1 MKKSRFLLILSV
13 LTLSACQQ
21 AEVTINSNK
30 VSIGMP
36 DGTLSVTSLADEAL
50 RIQFIPKGID
60 LPELENLIY
69 TEPQTLNTV
78 KCIHEGRKVTVSSI
92 EGNLHAVVNT
102 KTGLIKFTDAQGN
115 VILSESPGTRS
126 VVAGKTGDL
135 NSLAVSQSFI
145 TGPDEFLFGTGQ
157 FQDGYLNIRGLTRRL
172 TQVNTQISIPMIISN
187 KGYGILW
194 NNYGL
199 TDYNPS
205 ETVIELQQGG
215 SDGTSVTVNAT
226 GTAGNVRE
234 RRFFNDFNGEI
245 EVSADADYSILLDVG
260 QAMARK
266 HLVTI
271 DGDTVINASNTW
283 LPPTSSVITHL
294 TAGVHKV
301 FVSGSRGDKPTI
313 GIRKVTDVTTFSS
326 PVAVALDYTVFAGT
340 ADGIVSS
347 YRNLT
352 GKVPAMPD
360 WAFGYIHCR
369 ERYDSQKELL
379 ENARRLKTED
389 YRTSVIVQ
397 DWQWWGKYGWNAM
410 QFDEGKY
417 PDPKAMTDELHRNGM
432 RLMLSVWSK
441 IDKNCEVGRQMNAA
455 GYYIQ
460 GTDWIDFFNPKA
472 ADAYWKNF
480 SERLLPTGIDAWWQ
494 DATEP
499 ENDDLKGRMVA
510 GGTIPGEFYRNA
522 YPNMVNHTV
531 YNGLRRDQPDR
542 DPMILTRS
550 GFTGI
555 QRYGAINWS
564 GDVGNDWETLRRQIA
579 GGLNLMATGQPWWT
593 YDAGGFFRPGN
604 QYTDPDY
611 QERMMRWIQVAV
623 YLPFMRVHGYM
634 SRTEPWNYS
643 KETQKN
649 FREQINLRDQL
660 LPYILDNAK
669 KVSEENYTMMRP
681 LVFDFPDDTEALKQ
695 QTEFMFGPSLLVCPV
710 TEPGIKTMRVY
721 LPEYEAGWR
730 FFDNYVT
737 RPEYGPTDE
746 RGVFVHDEKLYKGGQ
761 YIEVPVESYRIP
773 VFRKADQTV
782 LCAPLAVQLGPIT
795 WK

>member
-1 MKKSRFLLILSV
+1 MITFVANQLNHYSLMRKSILCIFLSTV
-13 LTLSACQQ
+13 VLSACTN
-21 AEVTINSNK
+21 AEVRSDDNT
-30 VSIGMP
+30 VSIST
-36 DGTLSVTSLADEAL
+36 DAGTLSLTAL
-50 RIQFIPKGID
+50 SDAAIRVRFLPDGIP
-60 LPELENLIY
+60 LPQLEELIY
-69 TEPQTLNTV
+69 TETSQKQSLVYDRSGHT
-78 KCIHEGRKVTVSSI
+78 VTVST
-92 EGNLHAVVNT
+92 LKPQLTAKVNT
-102 KTGLIKFTDAQGN
+102 RTGQVVFFDSKGKRL
-115 VILSESPGTRS
+115 LSEIKGSRS
-126 VVAGKTGDL
+126 VRSGQTGSL
-135 NSLAVSQSFI
+135 NSLEVSQSFR
-145 TGPDEFLFGTGQ
+145 TGSDEFLFGTGQ
-157 FQDGYLNIRGLTRRL
+157 FQDGYLNLRGLTRRL
-172 TQVNTQISIPMIISN
+172 TQVNTQISIPMVISN

-199 TDYNPS
+199 TEFNPS
-205 ETVIELQQGG
+205 ETIIELEQQG

-226 GTAGNVRE
+226 GSAGNVRE
-234 RRFFNDFNGEI
+234 RRFFNDFSGEFQ
-245 EVSADADYSILLDVG
+245 VQADADYSILLDVG

-266 HLVTI
+266 QLLLI
-271 DGDTVINASNTW
+271 DGDTVINANNTW
-283 LPPTSSVITHL
+283 LPPTTSAITHL
-294 TAGVHKV
+294 TKGTHKIL
-301 FVSGSRGDKPTI
+301 VSGSRGDKPTV

-340 ADGIVSS
+340 ADEIIGT

-352 GKVPAMPD
+352 GTVPSMPE

-369 ERYDSQKELL
+369 ERYDSQRELL
-379 ENARRLKTED
+379 ENAHRLKDEG

-417 PDPKAMTDELHRNGM
+417 PDPKAMTDELHGM
-432 RLMLSVWSK
+432 DMKLMLSVWSK
-441 IDKNCEVGRQMNAA
+441 IDKNSEVGRQMNAA
-455 GYYIQ
+455 GYYIK
-460 GTDWIDFFNPKA
+460 GTDWIDFFNPDA
-472 ADAYWKNF
+472 AAAYWKNF

-510 GGTIPGEFYRNA
+510 GGKIPGEFYRNA

-531 YNGLRRDQPDR
+531 YNGLIKDQPDR

-604 QYTDPDY
+604 QYTDADY
-611 QERMMRWIQVAV
+611 QERMLRWIQVAV

-643 KETQKN
+643 EETQQI
-649 FREQINLRDQL
+649 FRKQIDL
-660 LPYILDNAK
+660 
-669 KVSEENYTMMRP
+669 P
-681 LVFDFPDDTEALKQ
+681 LVFDYPDDTEALKQ

-721 LPEYEAGWR
+721 LPGDGQDWVSFNALV
-730 FFDNYVT
+730 NAS
-737 RPEYGPTDE
+737 E
-746 RGVFVHDEKLYKGGQ
+746 RGIMVKPYVYKGGT
-761 YIEVPVESYRIP
+761 YVDVEVSKDCIP
-773 VFRKADQTV
+773 VFEKADH
-782 LCAPLAVQLGPIT
+782 LIKL
-795 WK
+795 K

>member
-1 MKKSRFLLILSV
+1 MKRLSLILI
-13 LTLSACQQ
+13 LTSLTFSACRH
-21 AEVTINSNK
+21 
-30 VSIGMP
+30 VSVNIDDYSAIIGMS
-36 DGTLSVTSLADEAL
+36 DGTLTVTPLDNNAI
-50 RIQFIPKGID
+50 RVQFVPGGIE
-60 LPELENLIY
+60 LPQLENLIY
-69 TEPQTLNTV
+69 TETLDHHYINCSQNLRGQV
-78 KCIHEGRKVTVSSI
+78 IVRCED
-92 EGNLHAVVNT
+92 GNLKAVINT
-102 KTGLIKFTDAQGN
+102 RNGKIKFKDSQGN
-115 VILSESPGTRS
+115 VILSESARSRS
-126 VVAGKTGDL
+126 VVAGKTGGF

-157 FQDGYLNIRGLTRRL
+157 FQDGYLNIRGLSRRL
-172 TQVNTQISIPMIISN
+172 TQVNTQISIPMVISN

-205 ETVIELQQGG
+205 ETIIELQQGSGDG
-215 SDGTSVTVNAT
+215 SSVTVNAT

-234 RRFFNDFNGEI
+234 RRFFNDFNGELT
-245 EVSADADYSILLDVG
+245 VKKTGDYSILLDVG
-260 QAMARK
+260 QEMGRK
-266 HLVTI
+266 HFLKI
-271 DGDTVINASNTW
+271 DDDTVMNANNTW
-283 LPPTSSVITHL
+283 LPPTSSVIVHL
-294 TAGVHKV
+294 EKGTHKV
-301 FVSGSRGDKPTI
+301 FVSGSRGDKPTV
-313 GIRKVTDVTTFSS
+313 GIREVTNTTTFSS
-326 PVAVALDYTVFAGT
+326 PVAVALDYTVFAGS
-340 ADGIVSS
+340 ADEIINT

-379 ENARRLKTED
+379 ENAHRLMDED

-417 PDPKAMTDELHRNGM
+417 PDPKAMTDELHGM
-432 RLMLSVWSK
+432 DMKLMLSVWSK
-441 IDKNCEVGRQMNAA
+441 IDKNSEVGREMNAA
-455 GYYIQ
+455 GYYID
-460 GTDWIDFFNPKA
+460 GTDWIDFFNPDA
-472 ADAYWKNF
+472 ANAYWKNF

-510 GGTIPGEFYRNA
+510 GGKIPGEFYRNA

-531 YNGLRRDQPDR
+531 YNGLKEAQPDR

-564 GDVGNDWETLRRQIA
+564 GDVGNDWETLKRQIA

-604 QYTDPDY
+604 QYNDPDY

-643 KETQKN
+643 EETQRN
-649 FREQINLRDQL
+649 FREQINLRNRIM
-660 LPYILDNAK
+660 PYILECAE
-669 KVSEENYTMMRP
+669 KVSKENYTMMRP
-681 LVFDFPDDTEALKQ
+681 LVFDFPDDSEALKQ
-695 QTEFMFGPSLLVCPV
+695 LTEFMFGPSLLVCPV

-721 LPEYEAGWR
+721 LPQYEEGWIE
-730 FFDNYVT
+730 FNPY
-737 RPEYGPTDE
+737 PEATLSRSTFPI
-746 RGVFVHDEKLYKGGQ
+746 VGGQ
-761 YIEVPVESYRIP
+761 YITVPVFDTKIP
-773 VFRKADQTV
+773 VFVKADHKV
-782 LCAPLAVQLGPIT
+782 KLSDN
-795 WK
+795 

>member
-1 MKKSRFLLILSV
+1 MKRLSLFFILTALSF
-13 LTLSACQQ
+13 SACHR
-21 AEVTINSNK
+21 ATIDIDHNS
-30 VSIGMP
+30 VVIGMS
-36 DGTLSVTSLADEAL
+36 DGTLTVIPLDDNTI
-50 RIQFIPKGID
+50 RVQFVPDGIE

-69 TEPQTLNTV
+69 TETRNHQS
-78 KCIHEGRKVTVSSI
+78 VSCSQNLRGQVI
-92 EGNLHAVVNT
+92 VSNVEGNLKAVVN
-102 KTGLIKFTDAQGN
+102 KRTGNIKFKDTNGN
-115 VILSESPGTRS
+115 VILSESAGSRT
-126 VVAGKTGDL
+126 VVTGKTGGF

-145 TGPDEFLFGTGQ
+145 TAPDEFLFGTGQ

-205 ETVIELQQGG
+205 ETIIELQQGSG
-215 SDGTSVTVNAT
+215 DETSVTVNAT

-234 RRFFNDFNGEI
+234 RRFFNDFNGELT
-245 EVSADADYSILLDVG
+245 VKKTGDYSILLDVG
-260 QAMARK
+260 QEMGRK
-266 HLVTI
+266 HFMKI
-271 DGDTVINASNTW
+271 DDDTVMNANNTW
-283 LPPTSSVITHL
+283 LPPTSSVIVHL
-294 TAGVHKV
+294 EKGTHKV
-301 FVSGSRGDKPTI
+301 FISGSRGDKPTV
-313 GIRKVTDVTTFSS
+313 GIREVTNTTTFSS
-326 PVAVALDYTVFAGT
+326 PVAVALDYTVFAGS
-340 ADGIVSS
+340 ADEIISS

-352 GKVPAMPD
+352 GKVPEMPD

-379 ENARRLKTED
+379 ENAHRLKDENFI
-389 YRTSVIVQ
+389 TSVIVQ

-410 QFDEGKY
+410 QFDEDKY
-417 PDPKAMTDELHRNGM
+417 PDPKAMTDELHSM
-432 RLMLSVWSK
+432 DMKLMLSVWSK
-441 IDKNCEVGRQMNAA
+441 IDKNSQVGREMNAA
-455 GYYIQ
+455 GYYID
-460 GTDWIDFFNPKA
+460 GTDWIDFFNPDA

-510 GGTIPGEFYRNA
+510 GGKIPGEFYRNA
-522 YPNMVNHTV
+522 YPNKVNETV
-531 YNGLRRDQPDR
+531 YNGLKNDQPDR

-564 GDVGNDWETLRRQIA
+564 GDVGNDWETLKRQIA

-593 YDAGGFFRPGN
+593 FDAGGFFRPGN
-604 QYTDPDY
+604 QYTDPVY

-643 KETQKN
+643 EETQRN
-649 FREQINLRDQL
+649 FREQINLRNRIM
-660 LPYILDNAK
+660 PYILECAQ
-669 KVSEENYTMMRP
+669 KVSKENYTMMRP
-681 LVFDFPDDTEALKQ
+681 LVFDFPNDEEAMKQ
-695 QTEFMFGPSLLVCPV
+695 QTEYMFGPSLLVCPV

-721 LPEYEAGWR
+721 LPEYEEGWIE
-730 FFDNYVT
+730 FNPY
-737 RPEYGPTDE
+737 PEATLSRSTFPIA
-746 RGVFVHDEKLYKGGQ
+746 GGQ
-761 YIEVPVESYRIP
+761 YIIVPVFDTKIP
-773 VFRKADQTV
+773 VFVKADHKIK
-782 LCAPLAVQLGPIT
+782 LSDY
-795 WK
+795 

>member
-1 MKKSRFLLILSV
+1 MKKLSLILIITT
-13 LTLSACQQ
+13 LTFSACRH
-21 AEVTINSNK
+21 VTVK
-30 VSIGMP
+30 VDDYSAVIGMK
-36 DGTLSVTSLADEAL
+36 DGTLTVTPLDNNAI
-50 RIQFIPKGID
+50 RVQFVPGGIE
-60 LPELENLIY
+60 LPGLENLIY
-69 TEPQTLNTV
+69 TETLDHHYISCSQNLRGQV
-78 KCIHEGRKVTVSSI
+78 IVRCED
-92 EGNLHAVVNT
+92 GNLKAVVNT
-102 KTGLIKFTDAQGN
+102 RNGKIIFKDSQGN
-115 VILSESPGTRS
+115 VILSESARSRS
-126 VVAGKTGDL
+126 VVAGKTGKF
-135 NSLAVSQSFI
+135 NSLAVSQSFL
-145 TGPDEFLFGTGQ
+145 TAPDEFLFGTGQ

-199 TDYNPS
+199 TNYNPS

-234 RRFFNDFNGEI
+234 RRFFNDFNGELTVKKSG
-245 EVSADADYSILLDVG
+245 EYSILLDVG
-260 QAMARK
+260 QDMARK
-266 HLVTI
+266 HFMKI
-271 DGDTVINASNTW
+271 DDDTVMNANNTW
-283 LPPTSSVITHL
+283 LPPTSSVIVHL
-294 TAGVHKV
+294 EKGTHKV
-301 FVSGSRGDKPTI
+301 FVSGSRGDKPTV
-313 GIRKVTDVTTFSS
+313 GIREVTNTTTFSS
-326 PVAVALDYTVFAGT
+326 PVAVALDYTVFAGS
-340 ADGIVSS
+340 ADEIIST

-379 ENARRLKTED
+379 ENARRLVKED

-410 QFDEGKY
+410 QFDEDKY
-417 PDPKAMTDELHRNGM
+417 PNPKAMTDELHKM
-432 RLMLSVWSK
+432 DMKLMLSVWSK
-441 IDKNCEVGRQMNAA
+441 IDKNSEVGRQMNAA
-455 GYYIQ
+455 GYYID

-522 YPNMVNHTV
+522 YPNKVNETV
-531 YNGLRRDQPDR
+531 YNGLKKDQPDR

-593 YDAGGFFRPGN
+593 YDAGGFFRPNN

-611 QERMMRWIQVAV
+611 QERMMRWIQLAV

-643 KETQKN
+643 EETQKN
-649 FREQINLRDQL
+649 FHEQIYLREQLK
-660 LPYILDNAK
+660 PYILDCAK
-669 KVSEENYTMMRP
+669 KVSDENYTMMRP
-681 LVFDFPDDTEALKQ
+681 LVFDFPDDAEALKQ

-710 TEPGIKTMRVY
+710 TEPGIITMRVY
-721 LPEYEAGWR
+721 LPEYEPGWVL
-730 FFDNYVT
+730 FDTYVSIY
-737 RPEYGPTDE
+737 ENGHKDA
-746 RGVFVHDEKLYKGGQ
+746 LYKGGT
-761 YIEVPVESYRIP
+761 YVEVPVTSYRIP

-782 LCAPLAVQLGPIT
+782 LCAPLAVPLGPIT
-795 WK
+795 LK

>member
-1 MKKSRFLLILSV
+1 MKKTALFVLLSALA
-13 LTLSACQQ
+13 LSACSQ
-21 AEVTINSNK
+21 APIKSQDNML
-30 VSIGMP
+30 SIGMP
-36 DGTLSVTSLADEAL
+36 DGTLYVTPMADDAI
-50 RIQFIPKGID
+50 RVQYIPEGIE
-60 LPELENLIY
+60 LPQLENLIY
-69 TEPQTLNTV
+69 TEKQESRACHYSQSGN
-78 KCIHEGRKVTVSSI
+78 KVTVSAH
-92 EGNLHAVVNT
+92 GDGLRAVVNT
-102 KTGLIKFTDAQGN
+102 RTGQIRFLDSKGKE
-115 VILSESPGTRS
+115 ILAEDVRS
-126 VVAGKTGDL
+126 IVAGKTGDL
-135 NSLAVSQSFI
+135 NSLSVSQSFK
-145 TGPDEFLFGTGQ
+145 TAPDEFLFGTGQ

-205 ETVIELQQGG
+205 DFTVELQQGG
-215 SDGTSVTVNAT
+215 SDGTAVTVNAT

-234 RRFFNDFNGEI
+234 RRVFNDFSGEI
-245 EVSADADYSILLDVG
+245 EVKESGDYSILLDVG
-260 QAMARK
+260 QSMARK
-266 HLVTI
+266 HLLSI
-271 DGDTVINASNTW
+271 DGDTIINANNTW
-283 LPPTSSVITHL
+283 LPPTSSAITHL
-294 TAGVHKV
+294 DKGTHKV
-301 FVSGSRGDKPTI
+301 FVSGSRGDKPSV
-313 GIRKVTDVTTFSS
+313 GVRKVTDVTTFSS

-340 ADGIVSS
+340 ADEIVSS

-352 GKVPAMPD
+352 GKVPQMPD

-369 ERYDSQKELL
+369 ERYDSQRELL
-379 ENARRLKTED
+379 ENAHRLKDEG

-417 PDPKAMTDELHRNGM
+417 PDPKAMTDELHAM
-432 RLMLSVWSK
+432 DMKLMLSVWSK
-441 IDKNCEVGRQMNAA
+441 IDKNSEVGRQMNAA
-455 GYYIQ
+455 GYYIK
-460 GTDWIDFFNPKA
+460 GTDWIDFFNPDA
-472 ADAYWKNF
+472 ASAYWKNF

-510 GGTIPGEFYRNA
+510 GGKIPGEFYRNA

-531 YNGLRRDQPDR
+531 YNGLIKDQPDR

-550 GFTGI
+550 GFIGI

-604 QYTDPDY
+604 QYTDADY
-611 QERMMRWIQVAV
+611 QERMLRWIQVAV

-643 KETQKN
+643 KETQEN
-649 FREQINLRDQL
+649 FRKQIDLRYKLQ
-660 LPYILDNAK
+660 PYILECAK
-669 KVSEENYTMMRP
+669 RVSEENYTIMRP
-681 LVFDFPDDTEALKQ
+681 LVFDYPDDTEALKQ

-721 LPEYEAGWR
+721 LPGDGQDWVSFNALV
-730 FFDNYVT
+730 NAS
-737 RPEYGPTDE
+737 E
-746 RGVFVHDEKLYKGGQ
+746 RGIMVKPYVYKGGT
-761 YIEVPVESYRIP
+761 YVDVEVSKDCIP
-773 VFRKADQTV
+773 VFEKADH
-782 LCAPLAVQLGPIT
+782 LIEL
-795 WK
+795 K

>member
-1 MKKSRFLLILSV
+1 MSFFKNLSLTILSV
-13 LTLSACQQ
+13 LMITGCRGSSVSKPVITD
-21 AEVTINSNK
+21 ESVTFQIPLGNLTITALPHDSWRVK
-30 VSIGMP
+30 CIP
-36 DGTLSVTSLADEAL
+36 DGIE
-50 RIQFIPKGID
+50 

-69 TEPQTLNTV
+69 TEKTDGSIKVSVEIQDKYYIISSTKSGSKV
-78 KCIHEGRKVTVSSI
+78 RIRKDNGQIAFLSSD
-92 EGNLHAVVNT
+92 NR
-102 KTGLIKFTDAQGN
+102 
-115 VILSESPGTRS
+115 VILEEAPSTRA
-126 VVAGKTGDL
+126 VTIGKTGNL
-135 NSLAVSQSFI
+135 NSIAVSQSFV

-172 TQVNTQISIPMIISN
+172 TQVNTQISIPMVISN

-205 ETVIELQQGG
+205 ESIIELEQGG
-215 SDGTSVTVNAT
+215 ADGTSVTVNAT

-234 RRFFNDFNGEI
+234 RRFFNDFNGELQI
-245 EVSADADYSILLDVG
+245 TESADYSILLDVG
-260 QAMARK
+260 QEMGRK
-266 HLVTI
+266 HFLMI

-283 LPPTSSVITHL
+283 LPPTSSVIVHL
-294 TAGVHKV
+294 DKGSHKL
-301 FVSGSRGDKPTI
+301 FVSGSRGDKPTV
-313 GIRKVTDVTTFSS
+313 GVRKVTDVTTFSS
-326 PVAVALDYTVFAGT
+326 PVAVALDYTVFAGS
-340 ADGIVSS
+340 ADEIISS

-352 GKVPAMPD
+352 GKVPEMPE

-369 ERYDSQKELL
+369 ERYDSQQELL
-379 ENARRLKTED
+379 DNARRLKTEN
-389 YRTSVIVQ
+389 YPASVIVQ

-410 QFDEGKY
+410 QFDEDKY
-417 PDPKAMTDELHRNGM
+417 PDPKAMTDELHRNDM

-441 IDKNCEVGRQMNAA
+441 IDKNSEVGREMNAA
-455 GYYIQ
+455 GYYID
-460 GTDWIDFFNPKA
+460 GTDWIDFFNPDA
-472 ADAYWKNF
+472 ANTYWKNF

-499 ENDDLKGRMVA
+499 ENDDLKGRLVA
-510 GGTIPGEFYRNA
+510 GGKIPGEFYRNA
-522 YPNMVNHTV
+522 YPNKVNETV
-531 YNGLRRDQPDR
+531 YNGLRKDQPDR

-593 YDAGGFFRPGN
+593 FDAGGFFRPNN

-643 KETQKN
+643 PETQKN
-649 FREQINLRDQL
+649 FREQIQLRQQL
-660 LPYILDNAK
+660 LPYIQESAR
-669 KVSEENYTMMRP
+669 KVSQENYTIMRP
-681 LVFDFPDDTEALKQ
+681 LVFDFPNDTEALKQ
-695 QTEFMFGPSLLVCPV
+695 QTEYMFGPSLLVCPV

-721 LPEYEAGWR
+721 LPEYEHGW
-730 FFDNYVT
+730 VT
-737 RPEYGPTDE
+737 FEPYDTNRTG
-746 RGVFVHDEKLYKGGQ
+746 GKKLVYKGGTYVDVQ
-761 YIEVPVESYRIP
+761 VNANRIP
-773 VFRKADQTV
+773 VFRKADHTV
-782 LCAPLAVQLGPIT
+782 PCAPVAVPLGPT
-795 WK
+795 KWNN

>member
-1 MKKSRFLLILSV
+1 
-13 LTLSACQQ
+13 
-21 AEVTINSNK
+21 
-30 VSIGMP
+30 
-36 DGTLSVTSLADEAL
+36 
-50 RIQFIPKGID
+50 
-60 LPELENLIY
+60 
-69 TEPQTLNTV
+69 
-78 KCIHEGRKVTVSSI
+78 
-92 EGNLHAVVNT
+92 
-102 KTGLIKFTDAQGN
+102 
-115 VILSESPGTRS
+115 
-126 VVAGKTGDL
+126 
-135 NSLAVSQSFI
+135 
-145 TGPDEFLFGTGQ
+145 
-157 FQDGYLNIRGLTRRL
+157 
-172 TQVNTQISIPMIISN
+172 MIISN

-205 ETVIELQQGG
+205 DYYVEMQQGG

-234 RRFFNDFNGEI
+234 RRFFNDFTCEI
-245 EVSADADYSILLDVG
+245 TTDEEADYSILLDVG
-260 QAMARK
+260 QDMARK
-266 HLVTI
+266 HFLLI

-283 LPPTSSVITHL
+283 LPPTSSAITHL
-294 TAGVHKV
+294 TKGTHQV
-301 FVSGSRGDKPTI
+301 FVSGSRGDKPKV
-313 GIRKVTDVTTFSS
+313 GVRKVTNMTTFSS
-326 PVAVALDYTVFAGT
+326 PVAVSLSYTVFAGT
-340 ADGIVSS
+340 ADKIINS

-352 GKVPAMPD
+352 GTVPQMPD

-369 ERYDSQKELL
+369 ERYDSQEELL
-379 ENARRLKTED
+379 ENARRLKTEN
-389 YRTSVIVQ
+389 YKTSVIVQ

-410 QFDEGKY
+410 KFDEGKY
-417 PDPKAMTDELHRNGM
+417 PNPKAMTDELHRNDM
-432 RLMLSVWSK
+432 KLMLSVWSK
-441 IDKNCEVGRQMNAA
+441 IDKNSDVGREMNAA
-455 GYYIQ
+455 GYYID
-460 GTDWIDFFNPKA
+460 GTDWIDFFNPDA
-472 ADAYWKNF
+472 ASAYWKNF

-499 ENDDLKGRMVA
+499 ENDDLKGRLVA
-510 GGTIPGEFYRNA
+510 GGKIPGEFYRNA
-522 YPNMVNHTV
+522 YPNKVNETV
-531 YNGLRRDQPDR
+531 YNGLKKDQPDR

-643 KETQKN
+643 KETQEN
-649 FREQINLRDQL
+649 FHKQINLRYQL
-660 LPYILDNAK
+660 QPYILDCAK

-681 LVFDFPDDTEALKQ
+681 LVFDFPEDKDALEQ

-721 LPEYEAGWR
+721 LPKYKAGWVL
-730 FFDNYVT
+730 FDAYL
-737 RPEYGPTDE
+737 PEYPNAHK
-746 RGVFVHDEKLYKGGQ
+746 GVIYEGEEFV
-761 YIEVPVESYRIP
+761 EVPVTPDRIP
-773 VFRKADQTV
+773 VFRKADHTV
-782 LCAPLAVQLGPIT
+782 LCAPLAVPLGPIT

>member
-1 MKKSRFLLILSV
+1 MKRLSLILILTTLTFSACRHV
-13 LTLSACQQ
+13 TVNVDDYSAIIGMSDGSLTLTPLNDNAIR
-21 AEVTINSNK
+21 V
-30 VSIGMP
+30 
-36 DGTLSVTSLADEAL
+36 
-50 RIQFIPKGID
+50 QFVPGGIE

-69 TEPQTLNTV
+69 TETGNHQYISCSQNLRGQV
-78 KCIHEGRKVTVSSI
+78 IVRCED
-92 EGNLHAVVNT
+92 GNLKAVVNT
-102 KTGLIKFTDAQGN
+102 RNGNIKFKDSKGN
-115 VILSESPGTRS
+115 IILSESARSRS
-126 VVAGKTGDL
+126 VVAGKTGNY
-135 NSLAVSQSFI
+135 NSLAVSQSFV

-205 ETVIELQQGG
+205 ETIIELQQGG

-234 RRFFNDFNGEI
+234 RRFFNDFNGELT
-245 EVSADADYSILLDVG
+245 VKKSADYSILLDVG
-260 QAMARK
+260 QDMARK
-266 HLVTI
+266 HFMKI
-271 DGDTVINASNTW
+271 DDDTVMNANNTW
-283 LPPTSSVITHL
+283 LPPTSSAIVHL
-294 TAGVHKV
+294 EKGTHKV
-301 FVSGSRGDKPTI
+301 FVSGSRGDKPTV
-313 GIRKVTDVTTFSS
+313 GIREVTNTTTFSS
-326 PVAVALDYTVFAGT
+326 PVAVALDYTVFAGS
-340 ADGIVSS
+340 ADEIISS
-347 YRNLT
+347 FRNLT
-352 GKVPAMPD
+352 GQVPTMPD

-379 ENARRLKTED
+379 ENAYRLKTEN
-389 YRTSVIVQ
+389 YKTSVIVQ

-410 QFDEGKY
+410 QFDEDKY
-417 PDPKAMTDELHRNGM
+417 PNPKAMTDELHRM
-432 RLMLSVWSK
+432 DMKLMLSVWSK
-441 IDKNCEVGRQMNAA
+441 IDKNSQVGREMNAA
-455 GYYIQ
+455 GYYID
-460 GTDWIDFFNPKA
+460 GTDWIDFFNPDA

-480 SERLLPTGIDAWWQ
+480 SEKLLPTGIDAWWQ

-522 YPNMVNHTV
+522 YPNKVNETV
-531 YNGLRRDQPDR
+531 YNGLKRDQPDR

-564 GDVGNDWETLRRQIA
+564 GDVGNDWETLKRQIA

-593 YDAGGFFRPGN
+593 YDAGGFFRPNN

-611 QERMMRWIQVAV
+611 QERMLRWIQVAV

-643 KETQKN
+643 EETQQN
-649 FREQINLRDQL
+649 FRKQINLRYRLQ
-660 LPYILDNAK
+660 PYILECAR

-681 LVFDFPDDTEALKQ
+681 LVFDFPNDTEALKQ
-695 QTEFMFGPSLLVCPV
+695 QTEYMFGPALLVCPV
-710 TEPGIKTMRVY
+710 TEPGITTMQVY
-721 LPEYEAGWR
+721 LPDYGNGWKL
-730 FFDNYVT
+730 FDSDNQ
-737 RPEYGPTDE
+737 
-746 RGVFVHDEKLYKGGQ
+746 KIYKGGS
-761 YIEVPVESYRIP
+761 YIEVPVTKDRIP
-773 VFRKADQTV
+773 VFIKADHKIDI
-782 LCAPLAVQLGPIT
+782 L
-795 WK
+795 

>member
-1 MKKSRFLLILSV
+1 MKRLSLILI
-13 LTLSACQQ
+13 LTTLTFSACRH
-21 AEVTINSNK
+21 VTVDVDDYSAI
-30 VSIGMP
+30 IGMS
-36 DGTLSVTSLADEAL
+36 DGTLTVTPMDNNAI
-50 RIQFIPKGID
+50 RVQFTPNGIE
-60 LPELENLIY
+60 LPRLENLIY
-69 TEPQTLNTV
+69 TETPDHHYISCSQNLRGQV
-78 KCIHEGRKVTVSSI
+78 IIRCED
-92 EGNLHAVVNT
+92 GNLKAVVNT
-102 KTGLIKFTDAQGN
+102 RNGKITFKDSQGN
-115 VILSESPGTRS
+115 VILSESARSRS
-126 VVAGKTGDL
+126 VVAGKTGDF

-199 TDYNPS
+199 TNYNPS

-234 RRFFNDFNGEI
+234 RRFFNDFNGELTVKKSG
-245 EVSADADYSILLDVG
+245 EYSILLDVG
-260 QAMARK
+260 QDMARK
-266 HLVTI
+266 HFMKI
-271 DGDTVINASNTW
+271 DDDTVMNANNTW
-283 LPPTSSVITHL
+283 LPPTSSAIVHL
-294 TAGVHKV
+294 EKGTHKV
-301 FVSGSRGDKPTI
+301 FVSGSRGDKPTV
-313 GIRKVTDVTTFSS
+313 GIREVTNTTTFSS
-326 PVAVALDYTVFAGT
+326 PVAVALDYTIFSGS
-340 ADGIVSS
+340 ADEIIST

-352 GKVPAMPD
+352 GKVPAMPE

-369 ERYDSQKELL
+369 ERYDSQAELL
-379 ENARRLKTED
+379 ENAHRLKDED
-389 YRTSVIVQ
+389 YKTSVIVQ

-410 QFDEGKY
+410 QFDEDKY
-417 PDPKAMTDELHRNGM
+417 PDPKAMTDELHGM
-432 RLMLSVWSK
+432 DMKLMLSVWSK
-441 IDKNCEVGRQMNAA
+441 IDKNSAVGKEMNAA
-455 GYYIQ
+455 GYYID
-460 GTDWIDFFNPKA
+460 GTDWIDFFNPDA

-480 SERLLPTGIDAWWQ
+480 SEKLLPTGIDAWWQ

-510 GGTIPGEFYRNA
+510 GGTISGEFYRNA
-522 YPNMVNHTV
+522 YPNKVNETV
-531 YNGLRRDQPDR
+531 YNGLKRDQPDR

-593 YDAGGFFRPGN
+593 YDAGGFFRPNN

-643 KETQKN
+643 EETQRN
-649 FREQINLRDQL
+649 FHKQIDLRYKLQ
-660 LPYILDNAK
+660 PYILECAK

-695 QTEFMFGPSLLVCPV
+695 QTEYMFGPSLLVCPV
-710 TEPGIKTMRVY
+710 TESSITTMRVY
-721 LPEYEAGWR
+721 LPRYSAGWKL
-730 FFDNYVT
+730 FDS
-737 RPEYGPTDE
+737 
-746 RGVFVHDEKLYKGGQ
+746 HDQKIYEGGT
-761 YIEVPVESYRIP
+761 YADVPVTIDRIP
-773 VFRKADQTV
+773 VFIKADHKIDIQ
-782 LCAPLAVQLGPIT
+782 
-795 WK
+795 

>member
-1 MKKSRFLLILSV
+1 MSLKTTILNFSVATCAFLFGACTGNSDYQVFGNSVSIPTEKGQLVVSV
-13 LTLSACQQ
+13 LMEDAIRVQCIPEDIELPQLEELTYSEQPVPNCTIS
-21 AEVTINSNK
+21 VTKKGKTIKVLPNRGNLAASINSRT
-30 VSIGMP
+30 GR
-36 DGTLSVTSLADEAL
+36 VT
-50 RIQFIPKGID
+50 
-60 LPELENLIY
+60 
-69 TEPQTLNTV
+69 
-78 KCIHEGRKVTVSSI
+78 
-92 EGNLHAVVNT
+92 
-102 KTGLIKFTDAQGN
+102 FTDRKGN
-115 VILSESPGTRS
+115 IILNEAKDSRS
-126 VVAGKTGDL
+126 IVPGKTGDL
-135 NSLAVSQSFI
+135 NSLEVSQSFI
-145 TGPDEFLFGTGQ
+145 TAPNEFIFGTGQ

-205 ETVIELQQGG
+205 DMVIELEQGG

-234 RRFFNDFNGEI
+234 RRFFNDFIGQI
-245 EVSADADYSILLDVG
+245 QVDADADYSILLDVG

-266 HLVTI
+266 QLLVI

-283 LPPTSSVITHL
+283 LPPTSSAITHL
-294 TAGVHKV
+294 TKGTHKV
-301 FVSGSRGDKPTI
+301 FVSGSRGDKPTV
-313 GIRKVTDVTTFSS
+313 GIRKVTDLTTLSS
-326 PVAVALDYTVFAGT
+326 PVAVKLDYTVFAGT
-340 ADGIVSS
+340 ADEIINT

-352 GKVPAMPD
+352 GKVPSMPD

-379 ENARRLKTED
+379 ENANRLKAEG
-389 YRTSVIVQ
+389 YKTSVIVQ

-410 QFDEGKY
+410 QFDEDKY
-417 PDPKAMTDELHRNGM
+417 PDPKAMTDELHRNDM
-432 RLMLSVWSK
+432 KLMLSVWSK
-441 IDKNCEVGRQMNAA
+441 IDKNSQVGREMNAS
-455 GYYIQ
+455 GYYID
-460 GTDWIDFFNPKA
+460 GTDWIDFFNPNA
-472 ADAYWKNF
+472 ASAYWKNF

-510 GGTIPGEFYRNA
+510 AGTIPGEFYRNA
-522 YPNMVNHTV
+522 YPNKVNETV
-531 YNGLRRDQPDR
+531 YNGLRKDQPDR

-593 YDAGGFFRPGN
+593 YDAGGFFRPNN
-604 QYTDPDY
+604 QYTDADY
-611 QERMMRWIQVAV
+611 QERMMRWIQTAV
-623 YLPFMRVHGYM
+623 FLPFMRVHGYM

-643 KETQKN
+643 EETQRN
-649 FREQINLRDQL
+649 FRQQINLRYRLQ
-660 LPYILDNAK
+660 PYILECAR

-681 LVFDFPDDTEALKQ
+681 LVFDFPNDEEALKQ

-710 TEPGIKTMRVY
+710 TEPRIKTMRVY
-721 LPEYEAGWR
+721 LPDYKEGWKL
-730 FFDNYVT
+730 FDSENSST
-737 RPEYGPTDE
+737 
-746 RGVFVHDEKLYKGGQ
+746 FKGGT
-761 YIEVPVESYRIP
+761 YVDVPVTMDRIP
-773 VFRKADQTV
+773 VFIKADYKTN
-782 LCAPLAVQLGPIT
+782 L
-795 WK
+795 

>member
-1 MKKSRFLLILSV
+1 MSKLIHSALSV
-13 LTLSACQQ
+13 LPYLLLIGCGEAAVSDPVITDDAVSFNAPQGT
-21 AEVTINSNK
+21 VTITALAGDSWR
-30 VSIGMP
+30 VQCIP
-36 DGTLSVTSLADEAL
+36 DGIGL
-50 RIQFIPKGID
+50 PK
-60 LPELENLIY
+60 LENLIY
-69 TEPQTLNTV
+69 TE
-78 KCIHEGRKVTVSSI
+78 
-92 EGNLHAVVNT
+92 
-102 KTGLIKFTDAQGN
+102 KTGNREKVSVDTRQGSFLITSASGGSQVKIRKRNGQISFVSADGK
-115 VILSESPGTRS
+115 VILEEAPDTRS
-126 VVAGKTGDL
+126 VTIGKTGDL

-145 TGPDEFLFGTGQ
+145 TPKDEFLFGTGQ

-205 ETVIELQQGG
+205 DFTVDLQQGG
-215 SDGTSVTVNAT
+215 SDGTAVTVNAT

-234 RRFFNDFNGEI
+234 RRVFNDFSGEI
-245 EVSADADYSILLDVG
+245 EVKESGDYSILLDVG
-260 QAMARK
+260 QSMARK
-266 HLVTI
+266 HLLSI
-271 DGDTVINASNTW
+271 DGDTIINANNTW
-283 LPPTSSVITHL
+283 LPPTSSAITHL
-294 TAGVHKV
+294 DKGTHKV
-301 FVSGSRGDKPTI
+301 FVSGSRGDKPSV
-313 GIRKVTDVTTFSS
+313 GVRKVTDVTTFSS

-340 ADGIVSS
+340 ADEIVSS

-352 GKVPAMPD
+352 GKVPQMPD

-369 ERYDSQKELL
+369 ERYDSQRELL
-379 ENARRLKTED
+379 ENAHRLKDEG
-389 YRTSVIVQ
+389 YHTSVIVQ

-417 PDPKAMTDELHRNGM
+417 PDPKAMTDELHAM
-432 RLMLSVWSK
+432 DMKLMLSVWSK
-441 IDKNCEVGRQMNAA
+441 IDKNSEVGRQMNAA
-455 GYYIQ
+455 GYYIK
-460 GTDWIDFFNPKA
+460 GTDWIDFFNPDA
-472 ADAYWKNF
+472 ASAYWKNF

-510 GGTIPGEFYRNA
+510 GGKIPGEFYRNA

-531 YNGLRRDQPDR
+531 YNGLIKDQPDR

-579 GGLNLMATGQPWWT
+579 GGLSLMATGQPWWT

-604 QYTDPDY
+604 QYTDADY
-611 QERMMRWIQVAV
+611 QERMLRWIQTAV

-643 KETQKN
+643 EETQQI
-649 FREQINLRDQL
+649 FRKQIDLRYKLQ
-660 LPYILDNAK
+660 PYILECAK
-669 KVSEENYTMMRP
+669 KVTEENYTMMRP
-681 LVFDFPDDTEALKQ
+681 LVFDYPDDTEALKQ

-721 LPEYEAGWR
+721 LPGDGQEWVSFNALV
-730 FFDNYVT
+730 NAS
-737 RPEYGPTDE
+737 E
-746 RGVFVHDEKLYKGGQ
+746 RGIMVKPYVYKGGT
-761 YIEVPVESYRIP
+761 YVDVEVSKDCIP
-773 VFRKADQTV
+773 VFEKADH
-782 LCAPLAVQLGPIT
+782 LIEL
-795 WK
+795 K

>member
-1 MKKSRFLLILSV
+1 MKRLSLVLIL
-13 LTLSACQQ
+13 TTIAFSACRH
-21 AEVTINSNK
+21 VTVDVDDNSAI
-30 VSIGMP
+30 IGLK
-36 DGTLSVTSLADEAL
+36 DGTLTVTPLSDNA
-50 RIQFIPKGID
+50 IKVQFVPGGIE

-69 TEPQTLNTV
+69 TETRNHQSVSCSQNLRGQV
-78 KCIHEGRKVTVSSI
+78 IVSSV
-92 EGNLHAVVNT
+92 EGNLRAVVN
-102 KTGLIKFTDAQGN
+102 KRTGNIKFKDANGN
-115 VILSESPGTRS
+115 VILSESAGSRS
-126 VVAGKTGDL
+126 VTAGKTGNF

-205 ETVIELQQGG
+205 ETIIELQQGSG
-215 SDGTSVTVNAT
+215 DGTSVTVNAT

-234 RRFFNDFNGEI
+234 RRFFNDFNGELT
-245 EVSADADYSILLDVG
+245 VKKTGDYSILLDVG
-260 QAMARK
+260 QEMGRK
-266 HLVTI
+266 HFLKI
-271 DGDTVINASNTW
+271 DDDTVMNANNTW
-283 LPPTSSVITHL
+283 LPPTSSAIVHL
-294 TAGVHKV
+294 EKGTHKV

-326 PVAVALDYTVFAGT
+326 PVAVALDYTVFAGN
-340 ADGIVSS
+340 ADEIISS

-379 ENARRLKTED
+379 ENARRLVKED

-410 QFDEGKY
+410 QFDEDKY
-417 PDPKAMTDELHRNGM
+417 PDPKAMTDELHSM
-432 RLMLSVWSK
+432 DMKLMLSVWSK
-441 IDKNCEVGRQMNAA
+441 IDKNSQVGREMSAA
-455 GYYIQ
+455 GYYID
-460 GTDWIDFFNPKA
+460 GTDWIDFFNPDA
-472 ADAYWKNF
+472 AGAYWKNF
-480 SERLLPTGIDAWWQ
+480 SERLLPLGIDAWWQ

-510 GGTIPGEFYRNA
+510 GGKIPGEFYRNA

-531 YNGLRRDQPDR
+531 YNGLKKDQPDR

-564 GDVGNDWETLRRQIA
+564 GDVGNDWETLKRQIA

-593 YDAGGFFRPGN
+593 FDAGGFFRPGN

-611 QERMMRWIQVAV
+611 QERMLRWIQLAV
-623 YLPFMRVHGYM
+623 YTPFMRVHGYM

-643 KETQKN
+643 EETQRN
-649 FREQINLRDQL
+649 FREQINLRNRIM
-660 LPYILDNAK
+660 PYILECAE
-669 KVSEENYTMMRP
+669 KVSKENYTMMRP
-681 LVFDFPDDTEALKQ
+681 LVFDFPNDTEALKQ

-721 LPEYEAGWR
+721 LPQYEEGWIE
-730 FFDNYVT
+730 FNPY
-737 RPEYGPTDE
+737 PEATLSRSTFPIA
-746 RGVFVHDEKLYKGGQ
+746 GGQ
-761 YIEVPVESYRIP
+761 YITVPVFDTKIP
-773 VFRKADQTV
+773 VFVKADHTIK
-782 LCAPLAVQLGPIT
+782 LSDY
-795 WK
+795 

>member
-1 MKKSRFLLILSV
+1 MKRFSLILI
-13 LTLSACQQ
+13 LTTFALSACRH
-21 AEVTINSNK
+21 
-30 VSIGMP
+30 VSVSVDDYSAIIGMS
-36 DGTLSVTSLADEAL
+36 DGTLTVTPLDNNAI
-50 RIQFIPKGID
+50 RVQFVPGGIE

-69 TEPQTLNTV
+69 TETQDHHYISCSQNLRGQV
-78 KCIHEGRKVTVSSI
+78 IVRCED
-92 EGNLHAVVNT
+92 GNLRAVVNT
-102 KTGLIKFTDAQGN
+102 RNGKIKFKDSQGN
-115 VILSESPGTRS
+115 VILSESARSRS
-126 VVAGKTGDL
+126 VVVGKTGDF
-135 NSLAVSQSFI
+135 NSLAVSQSFV
-145 TGPDEFLFGTGQ
+145 TAPDEFLFGTGQ

-234 RRFFNDFNGEI
+234 RRFFNDFNGELTI
-245 EVSADADYSILLDVG
+245 KKAGDYSILLDVG
-260 QAMARK
+260 QDMARK
-266 HLVTI
+266 HFMKI
-271 DGDTVINASNTW
+271 DDDTVMNANNTW
-283 LPPTSSVITHL
+283 LPPTSSVIVHL
-294 TAGVHKV
+294 EKGTHKV
-301 FVSGSRGDKPTI
+301 FVSGSRGDKPTV
-313 GIRKVTDVTTFSS
+313 GIREVTNTTTFSS

-340 ADGIVSS
+340 ADEIISS

-369 ERYDSQKELL
+369 ERYDSQAELL
-379 ENARRLKTED
+379 ENAHRLKDEN
-389 YRTSVIVQ
+389 YKTSVIVQ

-417 PDPKAMTDELHRNGM
+417 PNPKAMTDELHSM
-432 RLMLSVWSK
+432 DMKLMLSVWSK
-441 IDKNCEVGRQMNAA
+441 IDKNSEVGREMNAA
-455 GYYIQ
+455 GYYID
-460 GTDWIDFFNPKA
+460 GTDWIDFFNQKA

-510 GGTIPGEFYRNA
+510 DGTIPGEFYRNA
-522 YPNMVNHTV
+522 YPNKVNETV
-531 YNGLRRDQPDR
+531 YNGLKKDQPDR

-593 YDAGGFFRPGN
+593 YDAGGFFRPNN

-634 SRTEPWNYS
+634 SRTEPWNYFV
-643 KETQKN
+643 ETQEN
-649 FREQINLRDQL
+649 FRKQINLRYRLQ
-660 LPYILDNAK
+660 PYILECAR

-681 LVFDFPDDTEALKQ
+681 LVFDYPDDTEALKQ
-695 QTEFMFGPSLLVCPV
+695 QTEFMFGPALLVCPV

-721 LPEYEAGWR
+721 LPDDGQEWVSFNAMVTAAEKGIMIKP
-730 FFDNYVT
+730 YV
-737 RPEYGPTDE
+737 
-746 RGVFVHDEKLYKGGQ
+746 YKGGT
-761 YIEVPVESYRIP
+761 YVDIEVSKDCIP
-773 VFRKADQTV
+773 VFEKADH
-782 LCAPLAVQLGPIT
+782 LIDLR
-795 WK
+795 

>member
-1 MKKSRFLLILSV
+1 MKTLQKLLSV
-13 LTLSACQQ
+13 SITAFLVIAATSGCGVPECQELENGVALSSAHGRLT
-21 AEVTINSNK
+21 VT
-30 VSIGMP
+30 VPTAGSIRVQCVP
-36 DGTLSVTSLADEAL
+36 DGVE
-50 RIQFIPKGID
+50 
-60 LPELENLIY
+60 LPQLENLIY
-69 TEPQTLNTV
+69 TEQPNPDCKVNIQKN
-78 KCIHEGRKVTVSSI
+78 GYKVTLMPDK
-92 EGNLHAVVNT
+92 GNLGVRINSRKGQLT
-102 KTGLIKFTDAQGN
+102 FIDSQGN
-115 VILSESPGTRS
+115 TILESAPMAPILVTETS
-126 VVAGKTGDL
+126 PKNYL
-135 NSLAVSQSFI
+135 SVSQSFV

-199 TDYNPS
+199 TEYNPS
-205 ETVIELQQGG
+205 EAVIELQQGG

-234 RRFFNDFNGEI
+234 RRFFNDFSGEFQ
-245 EVSADADYSILLDVG
+245 VDADADYSILLDVG
-260 QAMARK
+260 QAMGRK

-271 DGDTVINASNTW
+271 DGDTIINASNTW
-283 LPPTSSVITHL
+283 LPPTSSAITHL
-294 TAGVHKV
+294 TKGSHNV

-340 ADGIVSS
+340 ADEIISS

-352 GKVPAMPD
+352 GKVPTMPD

-369 ERYDSQKELL
+369 ERYDSQQELL
-379 ENARRLKTED
+379 ENARRLKEEG

-410 QFDEGKY
+410 QFDEDKY
-417 PDPKAMTDELHRNGM
+417 PDPKAMTEELHRNDM
-432 RLMLSVWSK
+432 KLMLSVWSK
-441 IDKNCEVGRQMNAA
+441 IDKNSQVGRQMNAA
-455 GYYIQ
+455 GYYIE

-522 YPNMVNHTV
+522 YPNKVNETV

-564 GDVGNDWETLRRQIA
+564 GDVGNDWETLKRQIA
-579 GGLNLMATGQPWWT
+579 GGLNLMVTGQPWWT

-643 KETQKN
+643 AETQKN
-649 FREQINLRDQL
+649 FHEQINLREQL
-660 LPYILDNAK
+660 LPYIRECAK

-721 LPEYEAGWR
+721 LPEYEPGWVL
-730 FFDNYVT
+730 FDTYVSSY
-737 RPEYGPTDE
+737 ENGHKD
-746 RGVFVHDEKLYKGGQ
+746 VLYKGGT
-761 YIEVPVESYRIP
+761 YVEVPVTSYRIP

-782 LCAPLAVQLGPIT
+782 LCAPLAVPLGPIT

>member
-1 MKKSRFLLILSV
+1 MKKILSLIVLV
-13 LTLSACQQ
+13 LTLLTACQQ
-21 AEVTINSNK
+21 AK
-30 VSIGMP
+30 VSLVENTVSIAMS
-36 DGTLSVTSLADEAL
+36 DGTLSVTPLEDEAI
-50 RIQFIPKGID
+50 RIQFVPEGIKF
-60 LPELENLIY
+60 PELEELIY
-69 TEPQTLNTV
+69 TEEQTDHSV
-78 KCIHEGRKVTVSSI
+78 KYIVNGKKVTVSSSN
-92 EGNLHAVVNT
+92 EKLLAVVNT
-102 KTGLIKFTDAQGN
+102 RTGLIKFTDAQGN
-115 VILSESPGTRS
+115 IILSESAGSRS
-126 VVAGKTGDL
+126 IVAGQTGQL
-135 NSLAVSQSFI
+135 NSIAVSQSFV

-172 TQVNTQISIPMIISN
+172 TQVNTQISIPMVISN

-205 ETVIELQQGG
+205 ESVIELQQGG

-234 RRFFNDFNGEI
+234 RRFFNDFSGEI
-245 EVSADADYSILLDVG
+245 QVDADADYSILLDVG
-260 QAMARK
+260 QTMARK
-266 HLVTI
+266 HLLTI
-271 DGDTVINASNTW
+271 DGDTIINANNTW
-283 LPPTSSVITHL
+283 LPPTSSAITHL
-294 TAGVHKV
+294 TKGTHKV
-301 FVSGSRGDKPTI
+301 FVSGSRGDKPTV
-313 GIRKVTDVTTFSS
+313 GIRKVTNVTTFSS

-340 ADGIVSS
+340 ADEIVSS

-352 GKVPAMPD
+352 GKVPQMPD

-379 ENARRLKTED
+379 ENARRLVKED

-417 PDPKAMTDELHRNGM
+417 PDPKAMTDELHSM
-432 RLMLSVWSK
+432 DMKLMLSVWSK
-441 IDKNCEVGRQMNAA
+441 IDKNSQVGREMNAA
-455 GYYIQ
+455 GYYID

-472 ADAYWKNF
+472 ADTYWKNF

-531 YNGLRRDQPDR
+531 YNGLRKDQPDR

-593 YDAGGFFRPGN
+593 FDAGGFFRPGN

-643 KETQKN
+643 EETQAN
-649 FREQINLRDQL
+649 FRKQINLRYKL
-660 LPYILDNAK
+660 MPYILECAR
-669 KVSEENYTMMRP
+669 KVSQENYTMMRP
-681 LVFDFPDDTEALKQ
+681 LVFDYPDDTEALKQ

-721 LPEYEAGWR
+721 LPGNEQEWVSFNALV
-730 FFDNYVT
+730 NAS
-737 RPEYGPTDE
+737 E
-746 RGVFVHDEKLYKGGQ
+746 RGIMLKPYVYKGGT
-761 YIEVPVESYRIP
+761 YVDVEVSKDCIP
-773 VFRKADQTV
+773 VFVKSD
-782 LCAPLAVQLGPIT
+782 LNIELN
-795 WK
+795 

>member
-1 MKKSRFLLILSV
+1 MKRIIPFVLVAVLS
-13 LTLSACQQ
+13 LSACRH
-21 AEVTINSNK
+21 ATVDVNGNSAIIDM
-30 VSIGMP
+30 S
-36 DGTLSVTSLADEAL
+36 DGTLTVTPLDDNAI
-50 RIQFIPKGID
+50 RVQFITND
-60 LPELENLIY
+60 LELPQLENLIY
-69 TEPQTLNTV
+69 TEKPAHQSISCSQNLRGLV
-78 KCIHEGRKVTVSSI
+78 YVSST
-92 EGNLHAVVNT
+92 EGNLRAVVNT
-102 KTGLIKFTDAQGN
+102 RNGKIKFKDSQGN
-115 VILSESPGTRS
+115 VILSESARSRS
-126 VVAGKTGDL
+126 VVVGKTGDF
-135 NSLAVSQSFI
+135 NSLAVSQSFV
-145 TGPDEFLFGTGQ
+145 TAPDEFLFGTGQ

-172 TQVNTQISIPMIISN
+172 TQVNTQISIPIIISN

-205 ETVIELQQGG
+205 ESIIELQQGAA
-215 SDGTSVTVNAT
+215 DGTSVTVNAT

-234 RRFFNDFNGEI
+234 RRFFNDFNGELNI
-245 EVSADADYSILLDVG
+245 KKAGDYSILLDVG
-260 QAMARK
+260 QDMARK
-266 HLVTI
+266 HFLKI
-271 DGDTVINASNTW
+271 DDDTVINASNTW
-283 LPPTSSVITHL
+283 LPPTSSVIVHLEKGTHKL
-294 TAGVHKV
+294 
-301 FVSGSRGDKPTI
+301 FVSGSRGDKPKV
-313 GIRKVTDVTTFSS
+313 GVRRVTDVTTFSS
-326 PVAVALDYTVFAGT
+326 PVAVALDYTVFAGS
-340 ADGIVSS
+340 ADEIIST

-379 ENARRLKTED
+379 ENAHRLKEED

-410 QFDEGKY
+410 QFDEDKY
-417 PDPKAMTDELHRNGM
+417 PDPKAMTDELHAM
-432 RLMLSVWSK
+432 DMKLMLSVWSK
-441 IDKNCEVGRQMNAA
+441 IDKNSEVGRQMNAA
-455 GYYIQ
+455 GYYID
-460 GTDWIDFFNPKA
+460 GTDWIDFFNPDA

-480 SERLLPTGIDAWWQ
+480 SKRLLPTGIDAWWQ

-499 ENDDLKGRMVA
+499 ENDDLKGRKVA
-510 GGTIPGEFYRNA
+510 GGTISGEFYRNA
-522 YPNMVNHTV
+522 YPNKVNETV
-531 YNGLRRDQPDR
+531 YNGLKKDQPDR

-564 GDVGNDWETLRRQIA
+564 GDVGNDWETLKRQIA

-593 YDAGGFFRPGN
+593 YDAGGFFRPNN

-643 KETQKN
+643 EETQNN
-649 FREQINLRDQL
+649 FRQQINLRYKLQ
-660 LPYILDNAK
+660 PYILECAR

-721 LPEYEAGWR
+721 LPGDEQEWVSFNAMVTAAEKGIMIKP
-730 FFDNYVT
+730 YV
-737 RPEYGPTDE
+737 
-746 RGVFVHDEKLYKGGQ
+746 YKGGT
-761 YIEVPVESYRIP
+761 YVDVEVSKDCIP
-773 VFRKADQTV
+773 VFEKADHIIN
-782 LCAPLAVQLGPIT
+782 L
-795 WK
+795 K

>member
-1 MKKSRFLLILSV
+1 MKLRFAFLYAIAFPILAIGVCSCSSTYQELDNGV
-13 LTLSACQQ
+13 ALNSAHGKLT
-21 AEVTINSNK
+21 VTVPSPGSIRVQCVPQDIKLPQLEELVYTENPKNDIK
-30 VSIGMP
+30 VNITTKGNNIILMP
-36 DGTLSVTSLADEAL
+36 D
-50 RIQFIPKGID
+50 K
-60 LPELENLIY
+60 
-69 TEPQTLNTV
+69 
-78 KCIHEGRKVTVSSI
+78 
-92 EGNLHAVVNT
+92 GNLGVRINPRNGKLT
-102 KTGLIKFTDAQGN
+102 FIDANNN
-115 VILSESPGTRS
+115 VILDALPISAILRTEAEP
-126 VVAGKTGDL
+126 L
-135 NSLAVSQSFI
+135 NYLSVSQSFR
-145 TGPDEFLFGTGQ
+145 TAPDEFIFGTGQ
-157 FQDGYLNIRGLTRRL
+157 FQDGYLNIRGLSRRL

-199 TDYNPS
+199 TEYNPS
-205 ETVIELQQGG
+205 DFFIELQQGG

-234 RRFFNDFNGEI
+234 RRFFNDFSGEI
-245 EVSADADYSILLDVG
+245 EVKESGDYSILLDVG
-260 QAMARK
+260 QSMARK
-266 HLVTI
+266 HLLTI
-271 DGDTVINASNTW
+271 DGDTVINANNTW
-283 LPPTSSVITHL
+283 LPPTSSAITHL
-294 TAGVHKV
+294 DKGTHKI
-301 FVSGSRGDKPTI
+301 FVSGSRGDKPSV
-313 GIRKVTDVTTFSS
+313 GVRKVTDITTFLS
-326 PVAVALDYTVFAGT
+326 PVAVALDYTVFAGS
-340 ADGIVSS
+340 ADEIISS

-352 GKVPAMPD
+352 GKVPQMPD

-379 ENARRLKTED
+379 ENAHRLNDEGYK
-389 YRTSVIVQ
+389 TSVIVQ

-417 PDPKAMTDELHRNGM
+417 PNPKAMTDELHSM
-432 RLMLSVWSK
+432 DMKLMLSVWSK
-441 IDKNCEVGRQMNAA
+441 IDKNSEVGRQMNAA
-455 GYYIQ
+455 GYYID

-510 GGTIPGEFYRNA
+510 GGKIPGEFYRNA

-531 YNGLRRDQPDR
+531 YNGLKKDQPDR

-593 YDAGGFFRPGN
+593 YDAGGFFRPNN

-611 QERMMRWIQVAV
+611 QERMLRWIQIAV

-643 KETQKN
+643 EETQQI
-649 FREQINLRDQL
+649 FRKQIDLRYKLQ
-660 LPYILDNAK
+660 PYILECAK
-669 KVSEENYTMMRP
+669 KVTEENYTMMRP
-681 LVFDFPDDTEALKQ
+681 LVFDYPEDTEALKQ

-721 LPEYEAGWR
+721 LPGNGQEWVSFNALVNASEKGIMVKP
-730 FFDNYVT
+730 YV
-737 RPEYGPTDE
+737 
-746 RGVFVHDEKLYKGGQ
+746 YKGGT
-761 YIEVPVESYRIP
+761 YVDVEVSKDCIP
-773 VFRKADQTV
+773 VFEKADH
-782 LCAPLAVQLGPIT
+782 LIEL
-795 WK
+795 K

>member
-1 MKKSRFLLILSV
+1 MKRLSLVLII
-13 LTLSACQQ
+13 TTMAFSACRH
-21 AEVTINSNK
+21 VTVDVDDYSAI
-30 VSIGMP
+30 IGMS
-36 DGTLSVTSLADEAL
+36 DGTLTVTPLDNNAI
-50 RIQFIPKGID
+50 RVQFVPDGIE

-69 TEPQTLNTV
+69 TETQDHHYISCSRNLRGQV
-78 KCIHEGRKVTVSSI
+78 IVRCED
-92 EGNLHAVVNT
+92 GNLRAVVNT
-102 KTGLIKFTDAQGN
+102 HNGKITFKDSQGN
-115 VILSESPGTRS
+115 VILSESARSRS
-126 VVAGKTGDL
+126 VVAGKTGNL
-135 NSLAVSQSFI
+135 NSLAVSQSFV

-205 ETVIELQQGG
+205 ETVIELQQGSG
-215 SDGTSVTVNAT
+215 DGTSVTVNAT

-234 RRFFNDFNGEI
+234 RRFFNDFNGELT
-245 EVSADADYSILLDVG
+245 VKKAGLYSILLDVG
-260 QAMARK
+260 QEMGRK
-266 HLVTI
+266 HFMKI
-271 DGDTVINASNTW
+271 DDDTVMNANNTW
-283 LPPTSSVITHL
+283 LPPTSSVIVHL
-294 TAGVHKV
+294 EKGTHKV
-301 FVSGSRGDKPTI
+301 FVSGSRGDKPTV
-313 GIRKVTDVTTFSS
+313 GIREVTNTTTFSS
-326 PVAVALDYTVFAGT
+326 PVAVALDYTVFSGS
-340 ADGIVSS
+340 ADEIIST

-352 GKVPAMPD
+352 GKVPEMPD

-379 ENARRLKTED
+379 ENARRLKTEN
-389 YRTSVIVQ
+389 YKTSVIVQ

-417 PDPKAMTDELHRNGM
+417 PDPKAMTDELHRNDM
-432 RLMLSVWSK
+432 KLMLSVWSK
-441 IDKNCEVGRQMNAA
+441 IDKNSEVGREMNAA
-455 GYYIQ
+455 GYYID
-460 GTDWIDFFNPKA
+460 GTDWIDFFNPDA

-480 SERLLPTGIDAWWQ
+480 SERLLPIGIDAWWQ

-522 YPNMVNHTV
+522 YPNKVNETV
-531 YNGLRRDQPDR
+531 YNGLKKDQPDR

-564 GDVGNDWETLRRQIA
+564 GDVGNDWETLKRQIA

-593 YDAGGFFRPGN
+593 FDAGGFFRPGN

-643 KETQKN
+643 EETQRN
-649 FREQINLRDQL
+649 FREQINLRYQL
-660 LPYILDNAK
+660 LPYIQACAD
-669 KVSEENYTMMRP
+669 KVSKENYTLMRP
-681 LVFDFPDDTEALKQ
+681 LVFDFPNDTEALKQ

-721 LPEYEAGWR
+721 LPEYEEGWVE
-730 FFDNYVT
+730 FDPY
-737 RPEYGPTDE
+737 PEATLSRSTFPIA
-746 RGVFVHDEKLYKGGQ
+746 GGQ
-761 YIEVPVESYRIP
+761 YITVPVFDTKIP
-773 VFRKADQTV
+773 VFVKADHKV
-782 LCAPLAVQLGPIT
+782 KLSDN
-795 WK
+795 

>member
-1 MKKSRFLLILSV
+1 MRRTFHLLSFF
-13 LTLSACQQ
+13 LTLATLFSCTDADVK
-21 AEVTINSNK
+21 AGSDY
-30 VSIGMP
+30 VSLQVP
-36 DGTLSVTSLADEAL
+36 QGTLTIRALADNAIRVQCIPQGVAL
-50 RIQFIPKGID
+50 PQ
-60 LPELENLIY
+60 LEELIY
-69 TEPQTLNTV
+69 TEPSDAGFAEINQTP
-78 KCIHEGRKVTVSSI
+78 RKVNAITKK
-92 EGNLHAVVNT
+92 GNLKVSVNT
-102 KTGLIKFTDAQGN
+102 RTGQITFTDANGN
-115 VILSESPGTRS
+115 ILLEEAAGSRS
-126 VVAGKTGDL
+126 VTVGETGGMQ
-135 NSLAVSQSFI
+135 SLAVSQSFV
-145 TGPDEFLFGTGQ
+145 TPKDEFLFGTGQ

-205 ETVIELQQGG
+205 ESIIELQQGG
-215 SDGTSVTVNAT
+215 SYGTSVTVNAT

-234 RRFFNDFNGEI
+234 RRFFNDFNGEMQI
-245 EVSADADYSILLDVG
+245 TKSGDYSILLDVG
-260 QAMARK
+260 QDMARK
-266 HLVTI
+266 HFMKI
-271 DGDTVINASNTW
+271 DDDTVMNANNTW
-283 LPPTSSVITHL
+283 LPPTSSVIVHL
-294 TAGVHKV
+294 EKGTHKV
-301 FVSGSRGDKPTI
+301 FVSGSRGDKPTV
-313 GIRKVTDVTTFSS
+313 GIREVTNTTTFSS

-340 ADGIVSS
+340 ADEIISS

-369 ERYDSQKELL
+369 ERYDSQQELL
-379 ENARRLKTED
+379 ENARRLKTEN
-389 YRTSVIVQ
+389 YKTSVIVQ

-417 PDPKAMTDELHRNGM
+417 PNPKAMTDELHRNDM
-432 RLMLSVWSK
+432 KLMLSVWSK
-441 IDKNCEVGRQMNAA
+441 IDKNCEVGREMNAA
-455 GYYIQ
+455 GYYID
-460 GTDWIDFFNPKA
+460 GTDWIDFFNPDA

-480 SERLLPTGIDAWWQ
+480 SERLLPTGVDAWWQ

-510 GGTIPGEFYRNA
+510 GGKIPGEFYRNA

-531 YNGLRRDQPDR
+531 YNGLKKDQPDR

-550 GFTGI
+550 AFTGI

-643 KETQKN
+643 AETQKN
-649 FREQINLRDQL
+649 FHEQIQLREQL
-660 LPYILDNAK
+660 LPYIRECAK

-681 LVFDFPDDTEALKQ
+681 LVFDFPNDTEALKQ
-695 QTEFMFGPSLLVCPV
+695 QTEYMFGPSLLVCPV

-721 LPEYEAGWR
+721 LPEYEHGW
-730 FFDNYVT
+730 VT
-737 RPEYGPTDE
+737 FEPYDSDRTGTK
-746 RGVFVHDEKLYKGGQ
+746 KLVYKGG
-761 YIEVPVESYRIP
+761 SYVDVQVSANRIP

-782 LCAPLAVQLGPIT
+782 LCAPIAVPLGPIR
-795 WK
+795 WN

>member
-1 MKKSRFLLILSV
+1 MSKLIHSALSV
-13 LTLSACQQ
+13 LPYLLLIGCGEAAVSDPVITDDAVSFNAPQGT
-21 AEVTINSNK
+21 VTITALAGDSWR
-30 VSIGMP
+30 VQCIP
-36 DGTLSVTSLADEAL
+36 DGIGL
-50 RIQFIPKGID
+50 PK
-60 LPELENLIY
+60 LENLIY
-69 TEPQTLNTV
+69 TE
-78 KCIHEGRKVTVSSI
+78 
-92 EGNLHAVVNT
+92 
-102 KTGLIKFTDAQGN
+102 KTGNREKVSVDTRQGSFLITSASGGSQVKIRKRNGQISFVSADGK
-115 VILSESPGTRS
+115 VILEEAPDTRS
-126 VVAGKTGDL
+126 VTIGKTGDL

-145 TGPDEFLFGTGQ
+145 TPKDEFLFGTGQ

-205 ETVIELQQGG
+205 DFTVDLQQGG
-215 SDGTSVTVNAT
+215 SDGTAVTVNAT

-234 RRFFNDFNGEI
+234 RRVFNDFSGEI
-245 EVSADADYSILLDVG
+245 EVKESGDYSILLDVG
-260 QAMARK
+260 QSMARK
-266 HLVTI
+266 HLLSI
-271 DGDTVINASNTW
+271 DGDTIINANNTW
-283 LPPTSSVITHL
+283 LPPTSSAITHL
-294 TAGVHKV
+294 DKGTHKV
-301 FVSGSRGDKPTI
+301 FVSGSRGDKPSV
-313 GIRKVTDVTTFSS
+313 GVRKVTDVTTFSS

-340 ADGIVSS
+340 ADEIVSS

-352 GKVPAMPD
+352 GKVPQMPD

-379 ENARRLKTED
+379 ENAHRLKDEG
-389 YRTSVIVQ
+389 YNTSVIVQ

-417 PDPKAMTDELHRNGM
+417 PDPKAMTDELHAM
-432 RLMLSVWSK
+432 DMKLMLSVWSK
-441 IDKNCEVGRQMNAA
+441 IDKNSEVGRQMNAA
-455 GYYIQ
+455 GYYIK
-460 GTDWIDFFNPKA
+460 GTDWIDFFNPDA
-472 ADAYWKNF
+472 ASAYWKNF

-510 GGTIPGEFYRNA
+510 GGKIPGEFYRNA

-531 YNGLRRDQPDR
+531 YNGLIKDQPDR

-604 QYTDPDY
+604 QYTDADY
-611 QERMMRWIQVAV
+611 QERMLRWIQVAV

-643 KETQKN
+643 KETQEN
-649 FREQINLRDQL
+649 FRKQIDLRYKLQ
-660 LPYILDNAK
+660 PYILECAK
-669 KVSEENYTMMRP
+669 RVSEENYTMMRP
-681 LVFDFPDDTEALKQ
+681 LVFDYPDDTEALKQ

-721 LPEYEAGWR
+721 LPGDGQDWVSFNALV
-730 FFDNYVT
+730 NAS
-737 RPEYGPTDE
+737 E
-746 RGVFVHDEKLYKGGQ
+746 RGIMVKPYVYKGGT
-761 YIEVPVESYRIP
+761 YVDVEVSKDCIP
-773 VFRKADQTV
+773 VFEKADH
-782 LCAPLAVQLGPIT
+782 LIEL
-795 WK
+795 K